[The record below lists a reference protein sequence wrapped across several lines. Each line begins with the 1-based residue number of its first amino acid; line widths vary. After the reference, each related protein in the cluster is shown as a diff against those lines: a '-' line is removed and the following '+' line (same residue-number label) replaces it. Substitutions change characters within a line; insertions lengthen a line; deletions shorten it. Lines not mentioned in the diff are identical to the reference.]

1 LLLKPLPL
9 LVLLPL
15 VPPLLEQ
22 PQPKLPLLPK
32 PLKPLK
38 LPKLPKPP
46 KPQEPGLEPEPVS
59 PLLRWLICKHLP
71 AVQEL
76 RWQQQGL
83 PLDLKHS
90 QPQVGPVLV
99 VREFKQR

>member
-38 LPKLPKPP
+38 PPKPP

-59 PLLRWLICKHLP
+59 PLPRWPICKHLP

-90 QPQVGPVLV
+90 QPQVDPVLV